1 MTEKLVSIVNG
12 GERENIEF
20 KEYLSEDI
28 HLNSSRFESLV
39 CQLNHRLIMGRGEAL
54 YVLGVTDSGNLKG
67 VSRDRLQ
74 ESLRILGLL
83 STEIGAEIKEI
94 EEYRVDGGWIA
105 LVTITKRGKS
115 REHILIGTAG
125 HVDHG
130 KSTLVGTLVTG
141 IPDDGSGKTRL
152 FLDVQKHEIERGL
165 SADLSYAVYG
175 FRGRNTIHLKNPL
188 NKHERARIVETA
200 EKLVSFVDTVGH
212 EPWLRTTIR
221 GLVGQKLDYGLLVVS
236 ADDGVTRTTREHL
249 GILLAME
256 LPTIIAVTKIDR
268 VEKSRLHQV
277 VAELSG
283 LLREIGR
290 IPYIIKDEEEVKKA
304 SEMIGKRGHVLIPVL
319 TLSPVT
325 MQGMDLLNELIRLLP
340 KRFRRH
346 KDDFIMYIDKIY
358 RISGV
363 GTVVSGTVKQ
373 GVLREGDE
381 VLIGPTSSGD
391 FLKSRIQSIEIHHYR
406 VEQTVSGDVA
416 GIAVKGV
423 SAEDLRRGMVV
434 VKKKPSAVWEFTADV
449 LVFNH
454 PTRIKA
460 GYEPVLHL
468 ETISESVVFT
478 DVEGGYLKAGDRGKV
493 RIRFKYHPYF
503 IQRGQKFIF
512 REGRSKGYGTVVSCG

>member
-1 MTEKLVSIVNG
+1 MTEKLASIVNG

-20 KEYLSEDI
+20 KEYLSEEV
-28 HLNSSRFESLV
+28 HLNSTRFENLA

-54 YVLGVTDSGNLKG
+54 YVLGVTDSGDLKG
-67 VSRDRLQ
+67 VSRERLQ
-74 ESLRILGLL
+74 ESLRILELL
-83 STEIGAEIKEI
+83 STEIGAEIKEV

-105 LVTITKRGKS
+105 LVTITKRGKP

-175 FRGRNTIHLKNPL
+175 FKGKNTLHLKNPL
-188 NKHERARIVETA
+188 NKHEKAKIVESA

-221 GLVGQKLDYGLLVVS
+221 GLVGQKLDYGLLVVA
-236 ADDGVTRTTREHL
+236 ADDGVTRTTKEHL

-256 LPTIIAVTKIDR
+256 LPTIVAVTKIDR
-268 VEKSRLHQV
+268 VEKNRVQKVLT
-277 VAELSG
+277 ELSG

-290 IPYIIKDEEEVKKA
+290 IPYFVKNHEELRKA
-304 SEMIGKRGHVLIPVL
+304 SEMLSKRGHLVIPIL
-319 TLSPVT
+319 ALSPVT
-325 MQGMDLLNELIRLLP
+325 MEGIDLLNELIRLLP
-340 KRFRRH
+340 KRFRKHRE
-346 KDDFIMYIDKIY
+346 DFIMYIDKVYKIT
-358 RISGV
+358 GV

-373 GVLREGDE
+373 GVLYEGEE
-381 VLIGPTSSGD
+381 VFIGPTISGD
-391 FLKSRIQSIEIHHYR
+391 FIRARVQSIEIHHYR
-406 VEQTVSGDVA
+406 VEQTVSGDVV

-423 SAEDLRRGMVV
+423 DVEDVRRGMVV
-434 VKKKPSAVWEFTADV
+434 MKENPESVWEFTADV

-454 PTRIKA
+454 PTKIKA

-468 ETISESVVFT
+468 ETISESVIFT
-478 DVEGGYLKAGDRGKV
+478 EVERGYLKAGERGRV

-503 IQRGQKFIF
+503 IQKGQKFIF
-512 REGRSKGYGTVVSCG
+512 REGRSKGYGRVLSCG